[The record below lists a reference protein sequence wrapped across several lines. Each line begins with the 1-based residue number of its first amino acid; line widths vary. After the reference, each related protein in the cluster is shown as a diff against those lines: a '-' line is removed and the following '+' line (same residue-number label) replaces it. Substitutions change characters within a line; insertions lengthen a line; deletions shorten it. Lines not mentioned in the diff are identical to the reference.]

1 MIRYFAAHPTAAN
14 ILMFIIVLLGITSLP
29 NLNKETFPDIDAY
42 RVQVSVPY
50 PGASTSEVEE
60 GICNRLEDSTDGI
73 SFLEERRCEARDNIG
88 TMVLDMQETG
98 DLQQFIND
106 VNSAVDAITD
116 FPEDAEDPII
126 KELGRTR
133 PVVSV
138 AINADLSQP
147 ELKALAEYYRER
159 LLALPQVPMVDVSGF
174 STHEFSV
181 LIKAESLHRYRLS
194 IQDIAN
200 LIQQQAVDLPAG
212 ILEAELRSYQIRIE
226 NERRSV
232 EELADL
238 VILNDDKG
246 GRIRLGDIATIV
258 DEFTDEEVRVEL
270 NGRPAA
276 LLKVSKNTSDDTLTV
291 YNAVNDFVTAE
302 NAMLPE
308 STRLVITQD
317 SAAIVQ
323 DRLSLLLRNGWQGLL
338 LATITLFV
346 FFSWRYTFWLALGL
360 PISFIGG
367 LMVMSI
373 VGISINMISMV
384 ALLMAIGILMDDA
397 IVISESI
404 EQEYRHGRSPLQ
416 ATVDGIAKVGR
427 GVLSSFATSAM
438 LFGSLLF
445 LKGDMGQVMGVLP
458 VVLLSVL
465 TISLVEAFLILPHH
479 LKRSLEK
486 HQDQFKTTGTKNWR
500 HTFEQKFDRLRNA
513 VGKLADTAIQ
523 YRYLTVGIAVGL
535 LIITLSLFPAGLIKF
550 KAFPD
555 LEGNLLE
562 ARILMPQGT
571 PFDRTEAVVA
581 ELLASLQRAKSELPP
596 EDGAELIKHIQV
608 FYSNNADAGEEGAHL
623 ATISLDLLDSEKRH
637 TSLNELRRLWR
648 QSTPPIA
655 DAVSIQYKEPTLGPA
670 GQAISIRLQ
679 GDDLQQLSKASWE
692 LQTWL
697 NGYPGVSNVMDDLRP
712 GKPQFTVS
720 LHPGSLVS
728 GLNAQQLAQQLRA
741 AYQGVKVDDVYQG
754 REAYEINVKLKTDRK
769 NALKDF
775 EQLSLFNNKGVD
787 IPLSAIADVSDK
799 REFSKIIRINHQ
811 RTVTILGDIDAAI
824 ANTNEVIDDTRK
836 RFLNELQQR
845 YPDIYIS
852 LEGEVKNSQ
861 ETNSSVLIGFILGI
875 SGVYFLLSFQ
885 FRNYREPLV
894 VLMNIP
900 LALIG
905 VVWGHKLM
913 GLDITMPSMIGFV
926 SLAGI
931 VVNDSILLVEYV
943 KRRSREGMPLH
954 EAAGQAVR
962 DRFRAIFLTSITTIA
977 GMLPLLSETSLQA
990 QVLIP
995 LVASVVFGMIS
1006 STILLLLVLPA
1017 AYAIMEDLG
1026 VREIE
1031 EDELVTA
1038 NNKLTDSS

>member
-14 ILMFIIVLLGITSLP
+14 ILMFIIALLGITSLP
-29 NLNKETFPDIDAY
+29 SLNKETFPEIDAY
-42 RVQVSVPY
+42 RVQVTVPY

-60 GICNRLEDSTDGI
+60 GICNRLEDNTDGI

-98 DLQQFIND
+98 NLQQFIND

-126 KELGRTR
+126 KELGRTK

-138 AINADLSQP
+138 AINANLSQP
-147 ELKALAEYYRER
+147 ELKALAEYYRDR

-194 IQDIAN
+194 IPDIAN

-212 ILEAELRSYQIRIE
+212 ILEAESQSYQIRIE

-238 VILNDDKG
+238 VILNDAKG

-270 NGRPAA
+270 NGKPAA

-291 YNAVNDFVTAE
+291 YNAVNDFVIAE
-302 NAMLPE
+302 NAVLPD

-317 SAAIVQ
+317 SASIVQ

-338 LATITLFV
+338 LATMTLFV

-373 VGISINMISMV
+373 LGISINMISMV
-384 ALLMAIGILMDDA
+384 ALLMSIGILMDDA

-404 EQEYRHGRSPLQ
+404 EQEYRNGQSPLQ
-416 ATVDGIAKVGR
+416 ATVSGIAKVGR
-427 GVLSSFATSAM
+427 GVLSSFVTSAM

-486 HQDQFKTTGTKNWR
+486 HQDQLQATGTKNWR
-500 HTFEQKFDRLRNA
+500 HTFEKQFERLRNA
-513 VGKLADTAIQ
+513 VGRIADTAIQ
-523 YRYLTVGIAVGL
+523 YRYLTVGAAVGL
-535 LIITLSLFPAGLIKF
+535 FIITISLFPAGLIKF

-555 LEGNLLE
+555 LEGNQLE

-581 ELLASLQRAKSELPP
+581 ELLAGLQRAKSELPL
-596 EDGAELIKHIQV
+596 EDNGELIKHIQI

-623 ATISLDLLDSEKRH
+623 ATISLDLLDSEKRN
-637 TSLNELRRLWR
+637 TSLNELRRVWR
-648 QSTPPIA
+648 KSTPPIA
-655 DAVSIQYKEPTLGPA
+655 DAVSIQYKEPKLGPA

-692 LQTWL
+692 LQAWL
-697 NGYPGVSNVMDDLRP
+697 NGYQGVSNVMDDLRP

-720 LHPGSLVS
+720 LRPGSLAS
-728 GLNAQQLAQQLRA
+728 GLTAQQLAQQLRA

-754 REAYEINVKLKTDRK
+754 REAYEINVKLKTDRE

-799 REFSKIIRINHQ
+799 REFSKIVRINHL

-824 ANTNEVIDDTRK
+824 ANTNEIINDTHA
-836 RFLNELQQR
+836 RFLNGLQQR
-845 YPDIYIS
+845 YPGMYIS

-885 FRNYREPLV
+885 FRNYLEPLV

-926 SLAGI
+926 SLSGI

-943 KRRSREGMPLH
+943 KRRSREGMLLH
-954 EAAGQAVR
+954 AAAGQAVR

-990 QVLIP
+990 QVLVP

-1006 STILLLLVLPA
+1006 STVLLLLVLPA
-1017 AYAIMEDLG
+1017 AYAVMEDLG
-1026 VREIE
+1026 LREIE
-1031 EDELVTA
+1031 EGEVTAA
-1038 NNKLTDSS
+1038 NNKLTG

>member
-29 NLNKETFPDIDAY
+29 SLNKETFPEIDAY
-42 RVQVSVPY
+42 RVQVTVPY

-60 GICNRLEDSTDGI
+60 GICNRLEDNTDGI

-88 TMVLDMQETG
+88 TMVLDMQEAG
-98 DLQQFIND
+98 NLQQFIND

-126 KELGRTR
+126 IELGRTK

-138 AINADLSQP
+138 AINANLSQP
-147 ELKALAEYYRER
+147 ELKALAEYYRDR

-194 IQDIAN
+194 IPDIAN

-212 ILEAELRSYQIRIE
+212 ILEAESQSYQIRIE

-238 VILNDDKG
+238 VILNDAKG

-270 NGRPAA
+270 NGKPAA

-291 YNAVNDFVTAE
+291 YNAVHDFVTAE
-302 NAMLPE
+302 NAVLPD

-317 SAAIVQ
+317 SASIVQ

-338 LATITLFV
+338 LATMTLFV

-367 LMVMSI
+367 LMVMS
-373 VGISINMISMV
+373 VLGISINMISMV

-404 EQEYRHGRSPLQ
+404 EQEYRNGQSPLQ

-465 TISLVEAFLILPHH
+465 SISLVEAFLILPHH

-486 HQDQFKTTGTKNWR
+486 NQGQLKTADTKNWR
-500 HTFEQKFDRLRNA
+500 HTFEQRFERLRDA
-513 VGKLADTAIQ
+513 VGQFADTAIQ
-523 YRYLTVGIAVGL
+523 YRYLTVGAAVGL
-535 LIITLSLFPAGLIKF
+535 FIITISLFPAGLIKF

-596 EDGAELIKHIQV
+596 EDDAELIKHIQV

-623 ATISLDLLDSEKRH
+623 ATISLDLLDSEKRN

-648 QSTPPIA
+648 QSTPPIT

-679 GDDLQQLSKASWE
+679 GNDLQQLSKASWE

-754 REAYEINVKLKTDRK
+754 REAYEINVRLKTDRE

-775 EQLSLFNNKGVD
+775 EQLSLFNNKGID
-787 IPLSAIADVSDK
+787 IPLSAIADVTDK

-811 RTVTILGDIDAAI
+811 RTVTILGDIDPAL

-836 RFLNELQQR
+836 RFLNDLQQR

-852 LEGEVKNSQ
+852 LEGEVKNSK
-861 ETNSSVLIGFILGI
+861 ETNGSVLIGFILGI

-943 KRRSREGMPLH
+943 KRRSREGMSLH
-954 EAAGQAVR
+954 AAAGQAVR

-1006 STILLLLVLPA
+1006 STILLLIVLPA

-1031 EDELVTA
+1031 EDQLTVS
-1038 NNKLTDSS
+1038 NKPSSSS